1 MNKKLLKRIFP
12 LIAVLLLAPWPI
24 AYGHDVSGA
33 EAGQETVQIQAA
45 EASAKPSMTV
55 FGKAIGGMEPG
66 DLFYI
71 NATDNPAD
79 IDVTLYLTNAEELVH
94 NYRYLI
100 LKVGVYA
107 QGNDGEWEKTS
118 GNNTEP
124 VPDTFITMRNG
135 RVSFTLAGYA
145 NYKLTIDG
153 GSYHSHSFTGS
164 DEEGSFSPQ
173 FYLEVD

>member
-1 MNKKLLKRIFP
+1 MNKKLLRRIFP
-12 LIAVLLLAPWPI
+12 LIAVLLLAPWPV
-24 AYGHDVSGA
+24 AYGFENA
-33 EAGQETVQIQAA
+33 EAGQETIQVTVA
-45 EASAKPSMTV
+45 EASAAPSATV
-55 FGKAIGGMEPG
+55 FGKAIGGVESG

-79 IDVTLYLTNAEELVH
+79 IQVILHITNTEELVH

-100 LKVGVYA
+100 LEVGVYA
-107 QGNDGEWEKTS
+107 KGSDGEWEKTS
-118 GNNTEP
+118 GNNSESI
-124 VPDTFITMRNG
+124 PDTFITMRNG
-135 RVSFTLAGYA
+135 QASFTLAGYA

-164 DEEGSFSPQ
+164 AEEGSFSPR